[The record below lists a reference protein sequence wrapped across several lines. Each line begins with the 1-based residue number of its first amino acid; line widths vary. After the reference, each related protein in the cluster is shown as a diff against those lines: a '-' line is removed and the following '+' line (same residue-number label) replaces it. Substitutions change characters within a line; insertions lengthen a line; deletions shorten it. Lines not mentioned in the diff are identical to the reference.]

1 MSPKWTLCKTSFNI
15 PQSIGKLSKPYSQAA
30 SVKSQTGARPGRSEW
45 GQITA
50 TNQESLVMTW
60 NSIYIKDVYY
70 WHTATAASSS
80 CITKLCSEFN
90 DFHVLVTNVDK
101 NTIVWVANAAL
112 VQRSTWGTN
121 HKINEMYKMGWTH
134 QCSSISKRWV
144 ELSGKKKSPTSKR
157 SQLIILAN
165 YEENKCNDFICEQ
178 KRRWEIYGS

>member
-60 NSIYIKDVYY
+60 NSIYIKDVFY

-80 CITKLCSEFN
+80 CTMKLCSEFN
-90 DFHVLVTNVDK
+90 DFQCSHHKLDK
-101 NTIVWVANAAL
+101 TAIFWVANAAL
-112 VQRSTWGTN
+112 VQLSTWGTN
-121 HKINEMYKMGWTH
+121 HKINEMYKMGWTML
-134 QCSSISKRWV
+134 INFKEVGGTIR
-144 ELSGKKKSPTSKR
+144 EKKSPTSKR

-165 YEENKCNDFICEQ
+165 YEENKSNDLICEQ